1 MPGVYKLKCCPQCGT
16 DHRKRGLFCSQA
28 CHNSHRTVSDKVREN
43 MRQVSEDYHRTPE
56 AIAAKKLI
64 NSPLLP
70 EDYALDIPTFYDIPD
85 GYTPND
91 F

>member
-1 MPGVYKLKCCPQCGT
+1 
-16 DHRKRGLFCSQA
+16 
-28 CHNSHRTVSDKVREN
+28 

-70 EDYALDIPTFYDIPD
+70 EDYALEIPTFYDIPD
-85 GYTPND
+85 GYTPNE